1 MKTYTVKLESGT
13 IGKLTSF
20 FIEWEEG
27 DEVEIN
33 FHDENGNKKSE
44 TGVIDEILETDGDLE

>member
-13 IGKLTSF
+13 IGKFTAF
-20 FIEWEEG
+20 FTDWEEG
-27 DEVEIN
+27 DEVEIS

-44 TGVIDEILETDGDLE
+44 NGVIDEILETVRG